1 MLKHE
6 LLGKFE
12 QTITIPAKEETVA
25 VDTSKYTITEERI
38 TNEKKSESQFEG
50 KYVPKEEPK
59 KLEVAGLKMTPTGAL
74 TIRFS
79 KPIKKPNIRLDVP
92 KATNNST

>member
-6 LLGKFE
+6 LLGEFE
-12 QTITIPAKEETVA
+12 QTITIPAKEESQTIA
-25 VDTSKYTITEERI
+25 TVDTSKYTITEERI
-38 TNEKKSESQFEG
+38 TNDKKFEG
-50 KYVPKEEPK
+50 KFVPKEEPK

-79 KPIKKPNIRLDVP
+79 KTIKKPNIRLDVP
-92 KATNNST
+92 KVTNST